1 MDALLAAAMLSGAA
15 LTMFFSP
22 TRSWVS
28 LLLEKWPT
36 VRNLAL
42 RVVDAIAAQGKARD
56 KLLIAL
62 LLSLLA
68 NMALIVVTA
77 LGFTVVNP
85 GLFSLNLALVAPLGH
100 LVNSLP
106 LTPGGIGVGETAF
119 NTLFS
124 LAKMSGGAETLLCLR
139 LWNLAVGAFGLMVY
153 LYGMGRIVHPYEDE
167 SAETAS
173 TSLPAESLSKP

>member
-1 MDALLAAAMLSGAA
+1 
-15 LTMFFSP
+15 
-22 TRSWVS
+22 
-28 LLLEKWPT
+28 
-36 VRNLAL
+36 
-42 RVVDAIAAQGKARD
+42 
-56 KLLIAL
+56 
-62 LLSLLA
+62 
-68 NMALIVVTA
+68 
-77 LGFTVVNP
+77 
-85 GLFSLNLALVAPLGH
+85 LVAPLGH

-173 TSLPAESLSKP
+173 TSLPVESLSKP